1 MPAETHSS
9 RDVGAA
15 ELSRIVLEC
24 AAEILGD
31 EEVVAETALPD
42 DAIAVA
48 DLVEAVGEEVAER
61 ALSHDLADEAGE
73 WRTVGDVVEA
83 VAGVIGALTHDSPDG
98 LPDDPPCDP
107 PGDRLADLEAAVGHR
122 FADRSLLAQALQHR
136 SYVAENEGSH
146 SNERLEF
153 LGDAVLG
160 VVVTDELYRTWA
172 EAPEGTLAKARAAV
186 VSSDNLAERAAVY
199 GLGSHLALG
208 KGEHQSGGREKP
220 SILAD
225 AMEAVIGAVYLDGG
239 MDAAR
244 RFVLEAVGDGL
255 EDAVTGDGSKDY
267 KTRLQELSAQVL
279 SKLPAYVV
287 DARGPDH
294 AKEFEARVFLD
305 GSVAGTGW
313 GRSKKQ
319 AEQAAARD
327 AWESP
332 RGAGMRR
339 GPAPEVDQVEPDRR
353 GPDA

>member
-9 RDVGAA
+9 RELSSA
-15 ELSRIVLEC
+15 ELHRIVLEC
-24 AAEILGD
+24 AAEVLGD
-31 EEVVAETALPD
+31 DAVSTATALPD
-42 DAIAVA
+42 DALAIA

-61 ALSHDLADEAGE
+61 ALSHDLSDEAGE
-73 WRTVGDVVEA
+73 WRTVGDLVEA
-83 VAGVIGALTHDSPDG
+83 VASVIGCSAG
-98 LPDDPPCDP
+98 DP
-107 PGDRLADLEAAVGHR
+107 LAVLEASVGHH
-122 FADRSLLAQALQHR
+122 FADRSLLAQAMQHR
-136 SYVAENEGSH
+136 SFVAENDGTF

-160 VVVTDELYRTWA
+160 LVVTDKLYRTWA
-172 EAPEGTLAKARAAV
+172 DASEGTLAKARAAV
-186 VSSDNLAERAAVY
+186 VSSDNLAECATGY
-199 GLGSHLALG
+199 GLGVHLALG

-244 RFVLEAVGDGL
+244 RFVLEAVGGGL
-255 EDAVTGDGSKDY
+255 ADAVTGEGSKDF

-279 SKLPAYVV
+279 AKLPAYVV
-287 DARGPDH
+287 EARGPDH
-294 AKEFEARVFLD
+294 AKEFEARVVLD
-305 GSVAGTGW
+305 GEVAGRGW

-319 AEQAAARD
+319 AEQAAARS

-332 RGAGMRR
+332 AGISLRREAGRGAGAALND
-339 GPAPEVDQVEPDRR
+339 PQYQE

>member
-15 ELSRIVLEC
+15 ELRRIVLEC
-24 AAEILGD
+24 AAEILGE
-31 EEVVAETALPD
+31 EEVAVETALPD
-42 DAIAVA
+42 DAVAVA
-48 DLVEAVGEEVAER
+48 DLIEAVGEEVGER
-61 ALSHDLADEAGE
+61 ALSHDLSDEAGE

-83 VAGVIGALTHDSPDG
+83 VAVAIGA
-98 LPDDPPCDP
+98 PPEEPRADA
-107 PGDRLADLEAAVGHR
+107 PGDSIAGLEESVGHR
-122 FADRSLLAQALQHR
+122 FAERTLLTLALQHR
-136 SYVAENEGSH
+136 SYVAENDGTH

-160 VVVTDELYRTWA
+160 LVVTDELYRTWPD
-172 EAPEGTLAKARAAV
+172 APEGTLAKARAAV
-186 VSSDNLAERAAVY
+186 VSSDNLAECAAAY
-199 GLGSHLALG
+199 GLGAHLCLG
-208 KGEHQSGGREKP
+208 KGEHLSGGREKP

-244 RFVLEAVGDGL
+244 RFVLEAVGEGL
-255 EDAVTGDGSKDY
+255 EDAVTGEGSKDY

-279 SKLPAYVV
+279 SQLPAYVV
-287 DARGPDH
+287 DGRGPDH
-294 AKEFEARVFLD
+294 AKEFEAKVLLE

-332 RGAGMRR
+332 RGAGLRNR
-339 GPAPEVDQVEPDRR
+339 PHAQPGPRATRVVGEAEQDQR